1 MIAPLRFPTMVP
13 PTPPLPLIIVP
24 LSPPP
29 PPTAIIRF
37 AGKVTLL
44 SSLATLMG
52 VVNAGVVVVAAPYA
66 CDENVPLLLGIPTHV
81 AGTGGVAVE

>member
-1 MIAPLRFPTMVP
+1 
-13 PTPPLPLIIVP
+13 
-24 LSPPP
+24 
-29 PPTAIIRF
+29 
-37 AGKVTLL
+37 
-44 SSLATLMG
+44 MG